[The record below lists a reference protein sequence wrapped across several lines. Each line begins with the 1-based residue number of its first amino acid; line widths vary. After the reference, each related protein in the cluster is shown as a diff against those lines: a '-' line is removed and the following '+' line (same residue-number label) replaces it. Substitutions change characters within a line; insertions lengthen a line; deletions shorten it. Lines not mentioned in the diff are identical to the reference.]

1 MSRGPRRDYM
11 DDAKVMD
18 EGTFGLEGAQRVA
31 AVPQPNSGSFISS
44 PPVGFLRSVYS

>member
-18 EGTFGLEGAQRVA
+18 EGTFGLEGAQWVA
-31 AVPQPNSGSFISS
+31 AEPNSGSFISS
-44 PPVGFLRSVYS
+44 PPVGFLPSVYS